1 LLLLVL
7 EFRRSIILKILH
19 EARLGFVHNIIAMG
33 SALFRRIVK
42 ARSCLVMTLANAG
55 VVHVGIVLI
64 LFCLS
69 RDGASSVGELSSCI
83 GLIWLVQGVGVTI
96 SCRFSSTACGSVI
109 STLDLRV

>member
-1 LLLLVL
+1 
-7 EFRRSIILKILH
+7 
-19 EARLGFVHNIIAMG
+19 
-33 SALFRRIVK
+33 
-42 ARSCLVMTLANAG
+42 MTLANAG

-109 STLDLRV
+109 STLDLRVYLTIVIQVGDVTQGPHVLIIY

>member
-1 LLLLVL
+1 
-7 EFRRSIILKILH
+7 
-19 EARLGFVHNIIAMG
+19 
-33 SALFRRIVK
+33 
-42 ARSCLVMTLANAG
+42 MTLANAG

-96 SCRFSSTACGSVI
+96 SCRFSSTACGCMI
-109 STLDLRV
+109 STLDLRVYLTIVIQVGDVTQGPHVLIIY